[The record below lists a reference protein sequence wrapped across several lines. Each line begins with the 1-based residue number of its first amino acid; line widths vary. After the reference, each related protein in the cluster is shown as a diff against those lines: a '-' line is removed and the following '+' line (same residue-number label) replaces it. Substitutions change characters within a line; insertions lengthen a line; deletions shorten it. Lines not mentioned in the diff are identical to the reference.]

1 MPFDIKRVARLTV
14 ALALVAGSGYSQKQ
28 DPDAQEQVDPHENP
42 VIQNSGTTAPV
53 PQAPAPKIKKS
64 LKTASK
70 PVVPEPPALETE
82 TAIIGTWDLIP
93 AKSKFDPAPG
103 PKAEVRIYEKTSDG
117 IVAKVK
123 TTDMDGKER
132 TVSYPW
138 HLDGS
143 EATVTGSPL
152 LDTIQ
157 LKKVDN
163 LTDEATYKHGET
175 VIASERR
182 EIALDG
188 KTMSITIKDTSSGD
202 KPVSSVAVYER
213 R

>member
-1 MPFDIKRVARLTV
+1 MKRIAGLTF
-14 ALALVAGSGYSQKQ
+14 ALALIAGIGYGQQ

-42 VIQNSGTTAPV
+42 IIQNSAGTTVPV
-53 PQAPAPKIKKS
+53 PQTAEPKIKKS

-70 PVVPEPPALETE
+70 PVVPPPPEVKTE
-82 TAIIGTWDLIP
+82 DVIIGTWDLEP
-93 AKSKFDPAPG
+93 AKSKFDPPPA
-103 PKAEVRIYEKTSDG
+103 PKAEVRTYEKTSDG
-117 IVAKVK
+117 ILEKVE
-123 TTDMDGKER
+123 TTSADGTVRK
-132 TVSYPW
+132 VSYPW
-138 HLDGS
+138 HPDGT

-152 LDTIQ
+152 LDKIQ

-163 LTDEATYKHGET
+163 LTDEATYKHGDA

-188 KTMSITIKDTSSGD
+188 KTMSITVKDTSSAD
-202 KPVSSVAVYER
+202 KLVSSVAVYQR

>member
-1 MPFDIKRVARLTV
+1 MKRIAGLMIG
-14 ALALVAGSGYSQKQ
+14 LALIAGSGYGQK

-42 VIQNSGTTAPV
+42 IIQKSENTAPVPV

-82 TAIIGTWDLIP
+82 DAILGTWDLVP
-93 AKSKFDPAPG
+93 TKSKFDPASG
-103 PKAEVRIYEKTSDG
+103 PKAEVRTYEKTADG
-117 IVAKVK
+117 IVARIK
-123 TTDMDGKER
+123 TTYMDGTER
-132 TVSYPW
+132 TVTYPW
-138 HLDGS
+138 RLDGT

-152 LDTIQ
+152 LDKIQ

-163 LTDEATYKHGET
+163 LTDEATYKHGEA

-188 KTMSITIKDTSSGD
+188 KTMTITIKDTSSEN
-202 KPVSSVAVYER
+202 KPVSSTAFYQR

>member
-1 MPFDIKRVARLTV
+1 MRRIAGLT
-14 ALALVAGSGYSQKQ
+14 LALVLIAGSGFGQ

-42 VIQNSGTTAPV
+42 IIQNSEGTTVPV
-53 PQAPAPKIKKS
+53 PQTPAPKIKKS

-70 PVVPEPPALETE
+70 PVVPPPPEVKTE
-82 TAIIGTWDLIP
+82 DVIIGTWDLVP
-93 AKSKFDPAPG
+93 AKSKFDPPPA
-103 PKAEVRIYEKTSDG
+103 PKAEVRTYEKTAAGILEKVQTTSVDG
-117 IVAKVK
+117 TV
-123 TTDMDGKER
+123 R

-138 HLDGS
+138 RPDGS

-157 LKKVDN
+157 LKRVDN
-163 LTDEATYKHGET
+163 LTDEATYKHGEA
-175 VIASERR
+175 VIATERR

-188 KTMSITIKDTSSGD
+188 KTMSITVKDTSSAD
-202 KPVSSVAVYER
+202 KPVSSVAVYQR

>member
-1 MPFDIKRVARLTV
+1 MRRIAGLT
-14 ALALVAGSGYSQKQ
+14 LAFAVIAGIGLGQKQ

-42 VIQNSGTTAPV
+42 VIQNSGNTAPV
-53 PQAPAPKIKKS
+53 PQAPEPKIKKS

-70 PVVPEPPALETE
+70 PVVPEPAALETE
-82 TAIIGTWDLIP
+82 DVIIGTWELVP

-103 PKAEVRIYEKTSDG
+103 PKAEVRTYEKTADG
-117 IVAKVK
+117 IVAKIK
-123 TTDMDGKER
+123 TTEADGTVR

-138 HLDGS
+138 HLDGT

-152 LDTIQ
+152 LDKIQ

-163 LTDEATYKHGET
+163 LTAEATYKHGDT

-188 KTMSITIKDTSSGD
+188 KTMSITVKDTGSGD
-202 KPVSSVAVYER
+202 KPMSSVAVYER